1 MQTNNNSNR
10 SAIVIIGILFF
21 VFGFVTWLNGPL
33 ITYVKL
39 AFGLDT
45 DSKAFLVTTAFYM
58 AYFFLALPSSW
69 ILVRTGMKKG
79 MALGLL
85 VMAIGTFVFGQF
97 ATHRNYPASLAGLF
111 VIGSGLSLLQTASN
125 PYVSI
130 LGPIESAAQR
140 ISIMG
145 ICNKVAGIISPIL
158 LSLVVLKG
166 INQLEEKV
174 SLAPDAE
181 TKEAILTEF
190 ASKVYL
196 PYVIMA
202 GILVLLAVWII
213 KSSLPE
219 VKASEVNV
227 QPTGTDGSK
236 AKTSIFQFPHLW
248 LGALCLFLYVGAE
261 VMAGDAIGTY
271 GKGFD
276 IPTDETKYYTS
287 FTLGAMLIGYIIGLA
302 TIPKY
307 ISQQKALSISAI
319 LGIAFTTAAYFTKG
333 YVSVGFVAALG
344 LANALMWP
352 AIFPL
357 AISGLGKFTEKGSA
371 LLIMGIAGGAIIPK
385 IFTSLK
391 DQYDFQT
398 VFFALMVPCYA
409 FILYY
414 AIKGYA
420 AGMKNEVAVKK
431 ENKQPAPVDV
441 V

>member
-1 MQTNNNSNR
+1 MQTNTANR

-69 ILVRTGMKKG
+69 ILEKSGMKKG
-79 MALGLL
+79 MALGLV
-85 VMAIGTFVFGQF
+85 VMAAGTFIFGQF
-97 ATHRNYPASLAGLF
+97 ATHRNYTASLAGLF
-111 VIGSGLSLLQTASN
+111 IIGSGLSLLQTASN

-145 ICNKVAGIISPIL
+145 ICNKIAGIISPIL
-158 LSLVVLKG
+158 LSVFVLKG
-166 INQLEEKV
+166 IDQLEEKV
-174 SLAPDAE
+174 SAASNE
-181 TKEAILTEF
+181 QAKEAILNEF

-196 PYVIMA
+196 PYIVMA
-202 GILVLLAVWII
+202 IILLLLAFWIA

-219 VKASEVNV
+219 IKAAEVNV
-227 QPTGTDGSK
+227 QPAADLEK
-236 AKTSIFQFPHLW
+236 KQKTSIFQFTHLW
-248 LGALCLFLYVGAE
+248 LGVLCLFLYVGAE

-276 IPTDETKYYTS
+276 IPTSETKYFTS
-287 FTLGAMLIGYIIGLA
+287 FTLAAMLVGYVIGSIV
-302 TIPKY
+302 IPKY

-319 LGIAFTTAAYFTKG
+319 LGIFFTAAAYLTTG

-357 AISGLGKFTEKGSA
+357 AISGLGKYTEKGSA
-371 LLIMGIAGGAIIPK
+371 FLIMGIAGGAVIPK
-385 IFTSLK
+385 LFADLK
-391 DQYDFQT
+391 EHYNFQS
-398 VFFALMVPCYA
+398 VFFSLMIPCYLY
-409 FILYY
+409 ILFY
-414 AIKGYA
+414 ALKGFS
-420 AGMKNEVAVKK
+420 AGKKNISK
-431 ENKQPAPVDV
+431 
-441 V
+441 

>member
-1 MQTNNNSNR
+1 MQKTNSNR
-10 SAIVIIGILFF
+10 SAIIIIGILFF

-69 ILVRTGMKKG
+69 ILERTGMKKG

-97 ATHRNYPASLAGLF
+97 ATHRNYPVSLAGLF
-111 VIGSGLSLLQTASN
+111 IIGSGLSLLQTASN

-166 INQLEEKV
+166 INQLEAKV
-174 SLAPDAE
+174 NAAPDAL
-181 TKEAILTEF
+181 TKESILNDF

-196 PYVIMA
+196 PYVTMA
-202 GILVLLAVWII
+202 VILVLLALWII
-213 KSSLPE
+213 KSALPE
-219 VKASEVNV
+219 LKASEVNV
-227 QPTGTDGSK
+227 QPAEENGVK
-236 AKTSIFQFPHLW
+236 AKNSIFQFPHLW
-248 LGALCLFLYVGAE
+248 LGAICIFVYVGVE

-271 GKGFD
+271 GKGFA
-276 IPTDETKYYTS
+276 IPTDETKYFTS
-287 FTLGAMLIGYIIGLA
+287 FTLGAMLVGYIIGLI

-319 LGIAFTTAAYFTKG
+319 LGIAFTTCAFLTHG
-333 YVSVGFVAALG
+333 YISVAFVAALG

-371 LLIMGIAGGAIIPK
+371 ILIMGIAGGAIIPK
-385 IFTSLK
+385 LFASLK
-391 DQYDFQT
+391 EHYNFQA
-398 VFFALMVPCYA
+398 VFFALMVPCYVY
-409 FILYY
+409 ILFYAVKGAAAGKKKKTMK
-414 AIKGYA
+414 AIKA
-420 AGMKNEVAVKK
+420 K
-431 ENKQPAPVDV
+431 APLQSV
-441 V
+441 